1 MELARDFYVG
11 VVEDNKDPNR
21 KGRIKVKI
29 QTLYH
34 GLSTEDLPY
43 AYPLGS
49 LAGKEFQ
56 VPAIG
61 KLVNVLFFS
70 DDLYSPY
77 YIYSENYNINLQNKL
92 QNLSDDEYINFT
104 ALLLDDKTQ
113 IFSDNTELT
122 LDYYFNKMTVSKSAI
137 NLELKDNKQK
147 LNLGSKSAD
156 QDAVLGT
163 RFFEWMDQFIDELE
177 KPYSLVDSNGA
188 SVMKPAIQNLCSD
201 YHSLRPD
208 FLSKN
213 VKLVDNRN
221 VDTLSR
227 DTSPYQHDTDL
238 IIPEADISPELRNL
252 IDLQSTNACG
262 GISNA
267 LPTGGV
273 GSIPDESDIPAVSD
287 KHAVFTV
294 KRYKFLTDRTIGK
307 LYVND
312 TFFCDTLEDVVRDLN
327 KEKKV
332 FGQTAIPYGI
342 YPLTIGATSL
352 PKNVAPTGRL
362 PLVNNVQFFDG
373 IRIHVGNKPEHTKG
387 CLLVGNLDTNSN
399 TLKNSSATSAR
410 VTQLCEKYNSSK
422 IKMTIVYTID
432 DNTNQDTT
440 STKNS
445 FNGANYTDKNDGNPT
460 LDGNSDCTVGT
471 PDSSWTSNLEMSDT
485 KINGEEVKFDG
496 NYIVTEAQLKKI
508 MSQAS
513 NSNIKKFIIPLN
525 VAMKKFGITAP
536 LQVSAFLSQIALESG
551 NLLYTKE
558 LGGPSYFKRYD
569 GRKDLGNTKLGD
581 GAKYCGRGLIQVT
594 GKSNYADLSKNLGA
608 DFVTS
613 PEMLESPT
621 WASISAAY
629 WWFKNQNKKTKK
641 MRANLAGCIATKD
654 IQGITYAVNGGQN
667 GISERTKYYKNALSI
682 LGLA

>member
-1 MELARDFYVG
+1 
-11 VVEDNKDPNR
+11 
-21 KGRIKVKI
+21 
-29 QTLYH
+29 
-34 GLSTEDLPY
+34 
-43 AYPLGS
+43 
-49 LAGKEFQ
+49 
-56 VPAIG
+56 
-61 KLVNVLFFS
+61 
-70 DDLYSPY
+70 
-77 YIYSENYNINLQNKL
+77 
-92 QNLSDDEYINFT
+92 
-104 ALLLDDKTQ
+104 
-113 IFSDNTELT
+113 
-122 LDYYFNKMTVSKSAI
+122 
-137 NLELKDNKQK
+137 
-147 LNLGSKSAD
+147 
-156 QDAVLGT
+156 
-163 RFFEWMDQFIDELE
+163 
-177 KPYSLVDSNGA
+177 
-188 SVMKPAIQNLCSD
+188 
-201 YHSLRPD
+201 
-208 FLSKN
+208 
-213 VKLVDNRN
+213 
-221 VDTLSR
+221 
-227 DTSPYQHDTDL
+227 
-238 IIPEADISPELRNL
+238 
-252 IDLQSTNACG
+252 
-262 GISNA
+262 
-267 LPTGGV
+267 
-273 GSIPDESDIPAVSD
+273 
-287 KHAVFTV
+287 
-294 KRYKFLTDRTIGK
+294 
-307 LYVND
+307 
-312 TFFCDTLEDVVRDLN
+312 
-327 KEKKV
+327 
-332 FGQTAIPYGI
+332 
-342 YPLTIGATSL
+342 
-352 PKNVAPTGRL
+352 
-362 PLVNNVQFFDG
+362 
-373 IRIHVGNKPEHTKG
+373 
-387 CLLVGNLDTNSN
+387 
-399 TLKNSSATSAR
+399 
-410 VTQLCEKYNSSK
+410 
-422 IKMTIVYTID
+422 MTIVYTID